1 MQFFPSRVCRWP
13 LALTLI
19 ALTALSTGC
28 ARPSQYSASLPSR
41 LTSSGAVVETRLAP
55 MTHTITAAEA
65 GAVAL
70 SSAYEVVSRLR
81 PEFLRREN
89 DGMGRLI
96 EPMVYVDG
104 IAAGPVWILSDIPA
118 NRIAEIRYVT
128 PDDAFLEHG
137 PRHAGGIIAVRM
149 KR

>member
-1 MQFFPSRVCRWP
+1 MQFFSSRVRRWP

-19 ALTALSTGC
+19 ALSALSTGC
-28 ARPSQYSASLPSR
+28 ARPAQYSASLPSR
-41 LTSSGAVVETRLAP
+41 LTSPSTVLETRLAP
-55 MTHTITAAEA
+55 MTHTITGAEA

-118 NRIAEIRYVT
+118 NKIAEIRYVT
-128 PDDAFLEHG
+128 PEDAFLEHG
-137 PRHAGGIIAVRM
+137 PRHAGGIIAVKMR
-149 KR
+149 R